1 LCCPGVGSPGAASV
15 SVEAPVETLG
25 QPSVSVE
32 APVETGETAP
42 FEGQKTAGGRVSFI
56 SENPNIGTDVTEVDQ
71 SGVAEPERPGFEKS
85 QASTMPAHIAK
96 MVFDVF
102 AQMDADG
109 GGTIEVEEAQKF
121 FSRSA
126 FSKVSAKAMMDA
138 MDKDLNQSLSRE
150 EWNDYFEKVW
160 ASGLYDQDE
169 LEEEIESMLQGLPF
183 TLAARLQS
191 AGGGIR
197 STSSVPKGQKI
208 T

>member
-1 LCCPGVGSPGAASV
+1 
-15 SVEAPVETLG
+15 
-25 QPSVSVE
+25 
-32 APVETGETAP
+32 
-42 FEGQKTAGGRVSFI
+42 
-56 SENPNIGTDVTEVDQ
+56 
-71 SGVAEPERPGFEKS
+71 
-85 QASTMPAHIAK
+85 
-96 MVFDVF
+96 MVLDVF

-169 LEEEIESMLQGLPF
+169 LEEEIESMFLCFYIFL
-183 TLAARLQS
+183 
-191 AGGGIR
+191 
-197 STSSVPKGQKI
+197 TSG
-208 T
+208 